1 MANVYPHHLT
11 NLKMR
16 SQNSLRHICTCFSG
30 SAITMT
36 NGICKPIYG
45 NQISP
50 HQLMRM
56 ELVRWPEVKPCC
68 GLIKASI
75 AIKWKQQIPLG
86 KTSLSSH
93 HASLF
98 FRATLQTQTLYYST
112 IFCTQQGAFTYLLS
126 SGAPV
131 AFKTWC
137 GHQYM
142 QGGHNLSFWLR

>member
-98 FRATLQTQTLYYST
+98 FRVT
-112 IFCTQQGAFTYLLS
+112 IRQFFVHNRGLSHIYLLY
-126 SGAPV
+126 SGSPV

-142 QGGHNLSFWLR
+142 QGGY